1 MRVDGATDEGPAHE
15 EVQFWFTVRHLEEG
29 RMASLLS
36 SRSSGSSYLNRVELQ
51 NGCLSRG
58 HANLFIP
65 STLGGSV
72 IDQATGTVDQ
82 DRLRMNMELAMD
94 VYISRVNHCPCD
106 DTQIHLFKGADSSE
120 LQEQRQH
127 LQVFLKGSRKKN

>member
-36 SRSSGSSYLNRVELQ
+36 SRSSGSSYLVELQ

-58 HANLFIP
+58 YANLFIP
-65 STLGGSV
+65 STLGG
-72 IDQATGTVDQ
+72 G
-82 DRLRMNMELAMD
+82 
-94 VYISRVNHCPCD
+94 
-106 DTQIHLFKGADSSE
+106 GGG
-120 LQEQRQH
+120 
-127 LQVFLKGSRKKN
+127 GSQ

>member
-1 MRVDGATDEGPAHE
+1 MLSDATELKPAFINPHTGKKKLIECVRVDGATDEGPAHE
-15 EVQFWFTVRHLEEG
+15 QVQFWFTARHLEEG

-82 DRLRMNMELAMD
+82 DRL
-94 VYISRVNHCPCD
+94 
-106 DTQIHLFKGADSSE
+106 
-120 LQEQRQH
+120 
-127 LQVFLKGSRKKN
+127 